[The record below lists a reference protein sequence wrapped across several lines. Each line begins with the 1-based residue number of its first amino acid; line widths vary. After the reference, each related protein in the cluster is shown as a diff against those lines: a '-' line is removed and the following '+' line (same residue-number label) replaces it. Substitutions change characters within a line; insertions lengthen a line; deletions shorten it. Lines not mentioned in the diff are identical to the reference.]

1 MILKSKKKYKLS
13 SKLQTKE
20 EYEEIKKANKKALDE
35 IFARPNWMEELG
47 KKYYGEGWLVTL
59 DGNHPARMERAKER
73 NTETFKRS
81 KGEDVPYKIANT
93 HKPIYKL
100 DSDGNVLAKYKSADE
115 WCEINNEP
123 IRKAQSLVKAARGLA
138 LTAFGDIW
146 VFEEDYNKLNKK

>member
-35 IFARPNWMEELG
+35 IFARPNFIEELG
-47 KKYYGEGWLVTL
+47 RKYYGDGWQVTL
-59 DGNHPARMERAKER
+59 YGNHPARLERAKER
-73 NTETFKRS
+73 NKETFARH

-100 DSDGNVLAKYKSADE
+100 DSDGKVLAKYKSADE